1 MTKRITLFRIESMQ
15 IRILLLFLLSINI
28 NLMSYDRVTGEDFA
42 SRSEVISTNGMVAT
56 SHPLA
61 TQIGLDILKNGGN
74 AIDAAIAANIALGLM
89 EPTGNGIGG
98 DLFAIIWDQKTQ
110 KLYGLNASGPAPIN
124 LSIEYFKKN
133 NLQKIPSYG
142 PLPVTVPGAVDGWIK
157 MHERFGLIQFSDL
170 FKPTIDYAREGFPI
184 TETIAYYLQLS
195 SERFESYSNFKE
207 VWMPNNKTLSKGDI
221 FKNPLLA
228 KTLEEI
234 SKSSSQ
240 PVDFPIQFF
249 CISLTFSG
257 QPLKFSRSFK
267 SWSENFVILKNHCD
281 NFFLSTTAL
290 DLQPLPFITCS
301 LANTVFSTGSQLT

>member
-61 TQIGLDILKNGGN
+61 TQIGLDILKSGGN

-170 FKPTIDYAREGFPI
+170 FKPTID
-184 TETIAYYLQLS
+184 
-195 SERFESYSNFKE
+195 
-207 VWMPNNKTLSKGDI
+207 
-221 FKNPLLA
+221 
-228 KTLEEI
+228 
-234 SKSSSQ
+234 
-240 PVDFPIQFF
+240 
-249 CISLTFSG
+249 
-257 QPLKFSRSFK
+257 
-267 SWSENFVILKNHCD
+267 
-281 NFFLSTTAL
+281 
-290 DLQPLPFITCS
+290 
-301 LANTVFSTGSQLT
+301 